1 MHLPFPFISLNIL
14 TLFLMLSSNQRDN
27 LTHIEDIHQ
36 VFKCI
41 RAVHL
46 SDTVLSPENKVW
58 GKKKKG
64 MLTATALMESL
75 LFKKR
80 HTINK

>member
-1 MHLPFPFISLNIL
+1 
-14 TLFLMLSSNQRDN
+14 MLSSNQRDN
-27 LTHIEDIHQ
+27 LTRIEDIHQ

-46 SDTVLSPENKVW
+46 PDTMLSPETKVC

-64 MLTATALMESL
+64 MLTATALMEFL

-80 HTINK
+80 HKINKQK